1 VYCIGYRILFF
12 GGIINNRTAVSC
24 FSCAVLATRG
34 GKEVWKG
41 TGKELW
47 RSSWS
52 YAERDVLFIKK
63 IVINDL
69 SFRVLSKD
77 RVFVNKFIVM

>member
-1 VYCIGYRILFF
+1 MCTVSDIVVF
-12 GGIINNRTAVSC
+12 GGFINNRTAVSC

-34 GKEVWKG
+34 VKEVWKG

-52 YAERDVLFIKK
+52 YAERDVFIHQK
-63 IVINDL
+63 IVINDML
-69 SFRVLSKD
+69 FIVLSRD
-77 RVFVNKFIVM
+77 RAFVNKFIVM